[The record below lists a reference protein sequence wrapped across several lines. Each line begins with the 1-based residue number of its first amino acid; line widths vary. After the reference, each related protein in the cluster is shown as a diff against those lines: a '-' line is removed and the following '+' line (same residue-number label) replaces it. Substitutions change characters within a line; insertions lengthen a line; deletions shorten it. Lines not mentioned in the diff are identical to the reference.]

1 VTLVSS
7 IGRAGILR
15 ELASVMCTERNLIAS
30 VNIDR
35 MNHGLVEAGSR
46 SMSIYWE
53 FIMLRNVGLM
63 FVVVALIG
71 PAIAMAR
78 TQTKSKFQARVV
90 AKDGESEDLT
100 AARKKLFEDKEAEEK
115 FASLAKSTRTGGSC
129 YVCHQK
135 GSKKPHNAFG
145 WAAERLIMRKD
156 SPTLTKAQVEEVFKG
171 KDTDAKNELGDHFAD
186 AAIEALDYWVIV
198 NDDGELELTKD
209 ATDDAGDPLTFGQRI
224 RKGNLPTTEVKDSSF
239 ESVFSQE
246 VLDKLLALR
255 PEDE

>member
-1 VTLVSS
+1 
-7 IGRAGILR
+7 
-15 ELASVMCTERNLIAS
+15 
-30 VNIDR
+30 
-35 MNHGLVEAGSR
+35 MNHALAEAGSR
-46 SMSIYWE
+46 FMSNHWE
-53 FIMLRNVGLM
+53 FIMLQNVCLM
-63 FVVVALIG
+63 FVAVAVIG
-71 PAIAMAR
+71 PAVAMAR

-135 GSKKPHNAFG
+135 GSKRPNNAFG
-145 WAAERLIMRKD
+145 WASEQLTMQKD
-156 SPTLTKAQVEEVFKG
+156 SPTLTKAQLEEVFKG
-171 KDTDAKNELGDHFAD
+171 RDTDAKNDLADHFAD
-186 AAIEALDYWVIV
+186 AAIEALEYWVIV

-209 ATDDAGDPLTFGQRI
+209 AKDDAGNPLTFGQRI

-239 ESVFSQE
+239 ESIFSQE
-246 VLDKLLALR
+246 VLDKLLALQ